1 MYIDFKEGLSLVIKV
16 VAIVLALIALMLN
29 FRGKWILETFLKKDT
44 PSQNLLLGMKFT
56 ALIIA
61 IIAFVL
67 VFLA

>member
-1 MYIDFKEGLSLVIKV
+1 MKEGLSLVIKV

-29 FRGKWILETFLKKDT
+29 FRGKWILETFLKNNT

>member
-1 MYIDFKEGLSLVIKV
+1 MVIKV

-29 FRGKWILETFLKKDT
+29 FRGKWILETFLKNNT

>member
-1 MYIDFKEGLSLVIKV
+1 MVIKV